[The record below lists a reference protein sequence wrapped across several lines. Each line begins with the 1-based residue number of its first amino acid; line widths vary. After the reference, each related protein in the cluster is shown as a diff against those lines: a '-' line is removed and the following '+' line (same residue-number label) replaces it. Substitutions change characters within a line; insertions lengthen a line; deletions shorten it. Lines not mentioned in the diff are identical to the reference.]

1 MTPAHIPATLAG
13 VEISAR
19 LHCGDLEGAVALQER
34 TSAAPLAKIKDNTAM
49 DCMDCFIVD

>member
-13 VEISAR
+13 VEISER